1 MHKRKA
7 MDLYKIMKRNFEIF
21 LDIVGGM
28 VYYNKRKEQE
38 HKTKEEQ
45 KMKIQI
51 TQNGATVWDD
61 KGKPHYFPT
70 EEEAQEWIDENK
82 KED

>member
-1 MHKRKA
+1 MPIEKRSCIW
-7 MDLYKIMKRNFEIF
+7 YYINSSRNE
-21 LDIVGGM
+21 
-28 VYYNKRKEQE
+28 NKKQE
-38 HKTKEEQ
+38 VQ
-45 KMKIQI
+45 KMEIQI

>member
-1 MHKRKA
+1 MG
-7 MDLYKIMKRNFEIF
+7 LYLVTYRQSQTGKQK
-21 LDIVGGM
+21 
-28 VYYNKRKEQE
+28 Q
-38 HKTKEEQ
+38 EEQ

-61 KGKPHYFPT
+61 KGNPHYFPT
-70 EEEAQEWIDENK
+70 EEEAQEWINENK